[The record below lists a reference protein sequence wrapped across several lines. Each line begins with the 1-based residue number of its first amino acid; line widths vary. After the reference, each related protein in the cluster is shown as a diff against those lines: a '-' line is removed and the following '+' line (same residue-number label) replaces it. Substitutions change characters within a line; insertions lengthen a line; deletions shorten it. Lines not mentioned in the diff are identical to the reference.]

1 MSIYFPRG
9 LSQLKDYYQ
18 KHKETLIVMLA
29 EKENIYDSM
38 EKLQDFREHFEGMV
52 ECMSVEE
59 KQGDE
64 LDQTI

>member
-1 MSIYFPRG
+1 
-9 LSQLKDYYQ
+9 
-18 KHKETLIVMLA
+18 MLA

-59 KQGDE
+59 K
-64 LDQTI
+64 